1 MTLKIEVVPYQSDW
15 IELFQEEKMQLT
27 RVISEENF
35 ISLHHIG
42 STSVPSLSAKPI
54 IDLLLVVKDISKLD
68 LDNEKIAS
76 LGYLPRGE
84 FGISGRRY
92 FPKGGDNR
100 THHLHAFQYDNAYDI
115 SRHLLVRDYLRTHA
129 EARKSYANI
138 KIAGAKKYPLNIDGY
153 GDYKDSFVKQLEKD
167 AFIWHW
173 KNQ

>member
-76 LGYLPRGE
+76 LG
-84 FGISGRRY
+84 
-92 FPKGGDNR
+92 
-100 THHLHAFQYDNAYDI
+100 
-115 SRHLLVRDYLRTHA
+115 
-129 EARKSYANI
+129 
-138 KIAGAKKYPLNIDGY
+138 
-153 GDYKDSFVKQLEKD
+153 
-167 AFIWHW
+167 
-173 KNQ
+173 